1 EISNKFQ
8 CPINKMVDTLKDKD
22 IILSLRIA
30 RNNIFHLCQ
39 IFKDMILQ
47 AIRMIYSHFIVEFY
61 RNGNLPQIFS
71 QSQSILLGPLT
82 ELSQFTHTGY
92 NILCW
97 YEKEILENLKSYW
110 PNLILQ
116 TEYTEESMRLTI
128 CGYVSKKLI
137 LKPHHNR

>member
-1 EISNKFQ
+1 MLIHSKNFITTQLWISCATNNDNQF
-8 CPINKMVDTLKDKD
+8 
-22 IILSLRIA
+22 RI
-30 RNNIFHLCQ
+30 F
-39 IFKDMILQ
+39 
-47 AIRMIYSHFIVEFY
+47 EFY

-137 LKPHHNR
+137 LKPHHNRS